1 MANLTNLNNKF
12 LVQTGGNVG
21 IGTTSP
27 SEKLHVVGN
36 TYISGVG
43 NKLLFDTTGALGSN
57 GIKTINDYETVIFND
72 RGAAGF
78 AVIGNSN
85 IRLGFGTNYT
95 NAETDLYINTSG
107 DVGIAT
113 TSPAEKLEVSG
124 SVKIGNMKI
133 QNVNSGRIGFNRNT
147 ATGAIYDS
155 NFSALQINGPAAGLD
170 YLSFEAYNS
179 SGNFTS
185 QMVYTGSG
193 NLLINNTAASSAG
206 EKLNVTGNGIMVEQS
221 DGGVATMLGAYGS
234 SDGIVGTFTNSHF
247 HIRTNNNNR
256 ITVLNGGNVGIGT
269 TSPNAKLEVASGQAK
284 TVTSGVEFARFGTSN
299 EASNYAT
306 LNCEMK
312 GGASA
317 ADRKWIFQTI
327 EAGVANAG
335 NIAFQPDGGNV
346 GIGLTNPSEKLDVNG
361 RVKWVTATG
370 GDIYLFAGSKY
381 YLDGGSNTYIVGESP
396 DGDNIGFVTGGSTA
410 MTIDENQNVG
420 IGVTNPSSKLTVDGL
435 IELDESSGAHGF
447 INTDGTNYEFDINRN
462 PVTGAISDSA
472 KGCARIAMRAEDG
485 GAGSR
490 IIFATANA
498 NNTTAT
504 EKMRIDK
511 NGNVGIGITG
521 PSYPLQVE
529 RTSNGVISM
538 FKVSDGT
545 NNPRLLF
552 WGDASGSNIQ
562 HTWSANATNLIFH
575 VGGSEG
581 SASEV
586 MRIDSAGQVGIGTNS
601 PKTKLEVIGGL
612 NVSTNTTSATTT
624 TMRIGSYGAS
634 SQTYYGAKL
643 VAHTNFT
650 STANTDLSFD
660 LGSLGEVMRLH
671 CSGSETR
678 VGIGTTSP
686 DYKLEVEGTLGIKR
700 VGVTNATSTL
710 QQTGTGLTI
719 NAPNGYH
726 CLALQHNSSEL
737 FRFTNTGRLGIGKTN
752 PSTNLDVQ
760 GVITAGDSTTDGA
773 IRRQHQTFATMKP
786 GPSSGSGVDML
797 FVDHT
802 HTLDITVF
810 AIINHTNVATGR
822 GYSVGAYGSVTTGLT
837 QTSFAGNISGLSIS
851 YVNTGGSENYV
862 LRVTCTYSG
871 VTAPEIC
878 VTATGQSA
886 SELRAAT

>member
-170 YLSFEAYNS
+170 YLSFEAYDS

-256 ITVLNGGNVGIGT
+256 ITVLN
-269 TSPNAKLEVASGQAK
+269 
-284 TVTSGVEFARFGTSN
+284 
-299 EASNYAT
+299 
-306 LNCEMK
+306 
-312 GGASA
+312 
-317 ADRKWIFQTI
+317 
-327 EAGVANAG
+327 
-335 NIAFQPDGGNV
+335 GGNV

-700 VGVTNATSTL
+700 VGVANATSTL

>member
-1 MANLTNLNNKF
+1 
-12 LVQTGGNVG
+12 
-21 IGTTSP
+21 
-27 SEKLHVVGN
+27 
-36 TYISGVG
+36 
-43 NKLLFDTTGALGSN
+43 
-57 GIKTINDYETVIFND
+57 
-72 RGAAGF
+72 
-78 AVIGNSN
+78 
-85 IRLGFGTNYT
+85 
-95 NAETDLYINTSG
+95 
-107 DVGIAT
+107 
-113 TSPAEKLEVSG
+113 
-124 SVKIGNMKI
+124 
-133 QNVNSGRIGFNRNT
+133 
-147 ATGAIYDS
+147 
-155 NFSALQINGPAAGLD
+155 
-170 YLSFEAYNS
+170 
-179 SGNFTS
+179 
-185 QMVYTGSG
+185 
-193 NLLINNTAASSAG
+193 
-206 EKLNVTGNGIMVEQS
+206 
-221 DGGVATMLGAYGS
+221 
-234 SDGIVGTFTNSHF
+234 
-247 HIRTNNNNR
+247 
-256 ITVLNGGNVGIGT
+256 
-269 TSPNAKLEVASGQAK
+269 
-284 TVTSGVEFARFGTSN
+284 
-299 EASNYAT
+299 
-306 LNCEMK
+306 
-312 GGASA
+312 
-317 ADRKWIFQTI
+317 
-327 EAGVANAG
+327 
-335 NIAFQPDGGNV
+335 
-346 GIGLTNPSEKLDVNG
+346 
-361 RVKWVTATG
+361 
-370 GDIYLFAGSKY
+370 
-381 YLDGGSNTYIVGESP
+381 
-396 DGDNIGFVTGGSTA
+396 

-700 VGVTNATSTL
+700 VGVANATSTL

-737 FRFTNTGRLGIGKTN
+737 FRFTHTGRLGIGKTN